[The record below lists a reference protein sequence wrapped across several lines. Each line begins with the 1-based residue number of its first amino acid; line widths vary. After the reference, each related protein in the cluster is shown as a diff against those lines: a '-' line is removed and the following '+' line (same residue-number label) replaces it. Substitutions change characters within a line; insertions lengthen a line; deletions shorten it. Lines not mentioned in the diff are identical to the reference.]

1 MGKMRVF
8 LVEPKRTISKENTR
22 EWLNE
27 KRAKELAS
35 GRHNGIRYTPGNIE
49 AMTGIPARK
58 IEKMIKH
65 RVHKDEMRPDGKLDK

>member
-1 MGKMRVF
+1 MGKVRVIF
-8 LVEPKRTISKENTR
+8 VPPKRSISKENKK

-35 GRHNGIRYTPGNIE
+35 GRHNGIKYNPGNIE

-65 RVHKDEMRPDGKLDK
+65 GVRSDEMKKDGKIDG